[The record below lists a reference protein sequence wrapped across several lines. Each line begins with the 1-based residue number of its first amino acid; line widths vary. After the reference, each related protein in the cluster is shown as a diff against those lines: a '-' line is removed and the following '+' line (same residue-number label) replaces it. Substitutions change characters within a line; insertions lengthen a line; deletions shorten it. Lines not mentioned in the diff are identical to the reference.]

1 MNVLVTAARTITHT
15 ITHTVA
21 HRFSSEELNT
31 DSEGIVTH
39 SWLFPETAEV
49 IWGGLASLIIFG
61 ALIKFAGPQIKK
73 FYANR
78 TAKIQKE
85 LDGAAEARAT
95 AATEAAQIR
104 QAKGD
109 IGAER
114 ARLLGEAEAQAA
126 ALTEDGHARLAQELA
141 DIEAKAM
148 ADIAAARGRS
158 GDELRAE
165 IARLS
170 TAAVDHVVT
179 GSLDDATHQE
189 LIESFIARVGASK

>member
-1 MNVLVTAARTITHT
+1 MSVLGFIRPMA
-15 ITHTVA
+15 
-21 HRFSSEELNT
+21 EC
-31 DSEGIVTH
+31 GIDDNGDCVTH
-39 SWLFPETAEV
+39 SSLLPETPEI
-49 IWGGLASLIIFG
+49 IWGGLASLIVFF
-61 ALIKFAGPQIKK
+61 LLFKYAGPAIKK
-73 FYANR
+73 GMAAR

-85 LDGAAEARAT
+85 LDDAAAAKAAAAQEAT
-95 AATEAAQIR
+95 QIR

-114 ARLLGEAEAQAA
+114 ARLLADAEVQAA
-126 ALTEDGHARLAQELA
+126 AVLEDGRARLAQELV

-148 ADIAAARGRS
+148 ADIAAGHSRI

-170 TAAVDHVVT
+170 NAAVDHVVT

-189 LIESFIARVGASK
+189 LIESFIARVGAS